1 MRITRRNSGTRIRLL
16 SASGS
21 SARKARPLALGA
33 ILIVLFLLVRRG
45 LLVVFLAAKILGY
58 ADGLNAW
65 EGAVSRQTTVRGGIP
80 VDVYRGSNPVSPIL
94 IVHGVN
100 PTGKDS
106 LDLVRV
112 SEGLA
117 QAGYE
122 VYVPDLAEMKKQHLR
137 PEDAMSVKTVFQSIG
152 RNAGIGCFSYGCG
165 PALIAAM
172 NPDIRRQVRFVIGFG
187 GYFDI
192 RETLE
197 FVVTGPETPLAYSKW
212 VYLAANSDLAVD
224 ETSRRRIREIAE
236 KRAAG
241 LPVEPGI
248 EENLAADARSLLEVF
263 STTNREDFRARLNAA
278 PESLKQRLDALS
290 PSRYVSQLQAPLILI
305 HGAYDPC
312 IPAQQSIELAEAA
325 RANGIDHTL
334 TLLQMYGHTNPTLP
348 KVAVG
353 SIFGFYFPEAS
364 RFLRIVNRVIAVR

>member
-1 MRITRRNSGTRIRLL
+1 
-16 SASGS
+16 
-21 SARKARPLALGA
+21 
-33 ILIVLFLLVRRG
+33 VFLLVRRG
-45 LLVVFLAAKILGY
+45 LLVVFLGAKILGY
-58 ADGLNAW
+58 ADALNVW
-65 EGAVSRQTTVRGGIP
+65 EGAVSRQTIVHGGIP
-80 VDVYRGSNPVSPIL
+80 VDVYRGRDTVSPIL

-137 PEDAMSVKTVFQSIG
+137 PEEAASIKTVFQSIG
-152 RNAGIGCFSYGCG
+152 RNAGIACFSYGCG

-172 NPDIRRQVRFVIGFG
+172 DPEIRAQIRFVIDFG

-197 FVVTGPETPLAYSKW
+197 FVVTGPETPLAYNKW
-212 VYLAANSDLAVD
+212 VYLAANSDFAAD

-236 KRAAG
+236 KRLAG
-241 LPVEPGI
+241 LPLEPGI
-248 EENLAADARSLLEVF
+248 DENLPADARSLLEVF
-263 STTNREDFRARLNAA
+263 SATNREDFRARLDAA
-278 PESLKQRLDALS
+278 PESLRQRLDALS
-290 PSRYVSQLQAPLILI
+290 PSRYVRQLHTPLMLI
-305 HGAYDPC
+305 HGAYDPS
-312 IPAQQSIELAEAA
+312 IPAQQSIELAAAA
-325 RANGIDHTL
+325 RANGIDYTL

-348 KVAVG
+348 KVAFG
-353 SIFGFYFPEAS
+353 SILGYYIPEVF
-364 RFLRIVNRVIAVR
+364 RFLRIVNRVVAMR

>member
-21 SARKARPLALGA
+21 SARKARPLALVA

-58 ADGLNAW
+58 PDGLNAW

-100 PTGKDS
+100 PTGKNS

-137 PEDAMSVKTVFQSIG
+137 PEDAVSVKTVFQSIG
-152 RNAGIGCFSYGCG
+152 RNAG
-165 PALIAAM
+165 
-172 NPDIRRQVRFVIGFG
+172 R
-187 GYFDI
+187 
-192 RETLE
+192 
-197 FVVTGPETPLAYSKW
+197 
-212 VYLAANSDLAVD
+212 
-224 ETSRRRIREIAE
+224 
-236 KRAAG
+236 
-241 LPVEPGI
+241 
-248 EENLAADARSLLEVF
+248 
-263 STTNREDFRARLNAA
+263 
-278 PESLKQRLDALS
+278 
-290 PSRYVSQLQAPLILI
+290 
-305 HGAYDPC
+305 
-312 IPAQQSIELAEAA
+312 
-325 RANGIDHTL
+325 
-334 TLLQMYGHTNPTLP
+334 
-348 KVAVG
+348 
-353 SIFGFYFPEAS
+353 
-364 RFLRIVNRVIAVR
+364 